1 MYNKSDY
8 WLLIMHNTIES
19 NNQYSDEK
27 VKNLTADLTRIT
39 ASIMDQIKI
48 PKYSPDKKDS
58 PKAQDPTNMFLANKK
73 ASPLEVNIIQKWWHV
88 DSQT

>member
-1 MYNKSDY
+1 MDNKLDGQ
-8 WLLIMHNTIES
+8 LLITQATIDA
-19 NNQYSDEK
+19 NRQDSDEK
-27 VKNLTADLTRIT
+27 SKNLTEDLTAMI

-58 PKAQDPTNMFLANKK
+58 PKAQDPTNVFLANKK